1 MNFVNF
7 DDIYFLK
14 VLIVISNLVVVILD
28 YYNENILV
36 MCFNG
41 LVSIFFGMV
50 SIRCIL
56 GICDVLIL
64 VGLYRFLIVCC
75 VWGIELF
82 FYLKDVI
89 DECMCILWLLLIIF
103 KKINIYKFNIFM
115 IYYCI

>member
-14 VLIVISNLVVVILD
+14 VLIVISNLVVVFLD

-36 MCFNG
+36 MGFNG

-64 VGLYRFLIVCC
+64 VVLYRFLIVCC
-75 VWGIELF
+75 VWGMELF

-103 KKINIYKFNIFM
+103 
-115 IYYCI
+115 